1 MIFGP
6 VGVIGVWA
14 PAIANAKWH
23 LNQEYVTLGRFIT
36 EAIVYTNINPLVDLE
51 MIIHYMIL
59 IKTYIT
65 LKLFKLIE
73 LTFFYSYS
81 TSV

>member
-1 MIFGP
+1 MHGAPAMRRHKALFVKGALQCSLMEQMIFGP

-36 EAIVYTNINPLVDLE
+36 EAIVYTN
-51 MIIHYMIL
+51 MTAL
-59 IKTYIT
+59 I
-65 LKLFKLIE
+65 
-73 LTFFYSYS
+73 
-81 TSV
+81 

>member
-1 MIFGP
+1 MHTVAEGALQCSLMEQMIFGP

-36 EAIVYTNINPLVDLE
+36 EAIVYTN
-51 MIIHYMIL
+51 MTAL
-59 IKTYIT
+59 I
-65 LKLFKLIE
+65 
-73 LTFFYSYS
+73 
-81 TSV
+81 

>member
-1 MIFGP
+1 MRTVAEGALQCSLMEQMIFGP

-36 EAIVYTNINPLVDLE
+36 EAIVYTN
-51 MIIHYMIL
+51 MTAL
-59 IKTYIT
+59 I
-65 LKLFKLIE
+65 
-73 LTFFYSYS
+73 
-81 TSV
+81 